1 MNLGY
6 RLRQLRKQE
15 KLTMEELADELNK
28 MFPNEDKSK
37 SFGKGTI
44 SKWENNRVDPAV
56 SSIAK
61 VAKFFDVTLDYLLG
75 LEDTNTKQSV
85 IEVPVVKNI
94 KDINNI
100 KETSNIVSHYY
111 VPKTLK
117 TADKNL
123 VYLPVQQLNEN
134 SNIENVELVLVDLN
148 DSVKDGETG
157 LFLIDDNDYP
167 VIRKMKNADDY
178 VILIEQTIDGKEIPN
193 LYSSQDVKHVGRVLS
208 YVRYVNNNEI
218 KEV

>member
-75 LEDTNTKQSV
+75 LEDTNTKQSI

>member
-28 MFPNEDKSK
+28 MFPNEDKSNT
-37 SFGKGTI
+37 FGKGTI

-85 IEVPVVKNI
+85 IEVPVVKTIEDITNI
-94 KDINNI
+94 N
-100 KETSNIVSHYY
+100 ETSNIVSHYY
-111 VPKTLK
+111 VPKSSK
-117 TADKNL
+117 IADKNL
-123 VYLPVQQLNEN
+123 IYLPVKQLKDDD
-134 SNIENVELVLVDLN
+134 NIENVELVLIDLN
-148 DSVKDGETG
+148 SSVKDGETG
-157 LFLIDDNDYP
+157 LFLIDNNDYP
-167 VIRKMKNADDY
+167 VVRKLKNADDY
-178 VILIEQTIDGKEIPN
+178 VILIEQSIDGKETPN
-193 LYSSQDVKHVGRVLS
+193 LYNSQDVKHVGRVLS
-208 YVRYVNNNEI
+208 YVRYVDNDEI

>member
-28 MFPNEDKSK
+28 MFPNEDKSN

-75 LEDTNTKQSV
+75 IEDTNTKQSV
-85 IEVPVVKNI
+85 IEVPVVKTIEDITNI
-94 KDINNI
+94 N
-100 KETSNIVSHYY
+100 ETSNIVSHYY
-111 VPKTLK
+111 VPKSSK

-123 VYLPVQQLNEN
+123 IYLPVKQLKDDDK
-134 SNIENVELVLVDLN
+134 IENVELALVDLN
-148 DSVKDGETG
+148 SSVKDGETG
-157 LFLIDDNDYP
+157 LFLIDNNDYP
-167 VIRKMKNADDY
+167 VVRKLKNADDY
-178 VILIEQTIDGKEIPN
+178 VILIEQSIDGKETPN
-193 LYSSQDVKHVGRVLS
+193 LYNSQDVKHVGRVLS
-208 YVRYVNNNEI
+208 YVRYVNNDEI

>member
-75 LEDTNTKQSV
+75 LEDTNTKQSI

-157 LFLIDDNDYP
+157 LFLIDDNGYP

>member
-75 LEDTNTKQSV
+75 LEDTNTKQSI

-193 LYSSQDVKHVGRVLS
+193 LYSSQDVKHIGRVLS